1 MELTFQL
8 LNTLESLENKSMHK
22 FADRLANTM
31 IKLADIVNDQPPVFV
46 TPTDVTTPPVTA
58 TEVAPKYNDI
68 ELRFLEK
75 FKEET
80 MSIVYPINKIKFLE
94 QAFAKNP
101 QLKIHSKAIIDALL
115 EEQLE
120 WFNFRLT
127 GSNLEKI
134 KKLESL
140 LTDFPETS
148 KYSKTIINVLVEKDE
163 NFLRALL
170 SKADDGV
177 SDFFPN
183 LIKAVN
189 DSGVDLSEKIFN
201 SLGKDLSQGS
211 IDDKLKILDDF
222 ITKYPSLKSQI
233 KPELEK
239 IFKSPDFDVLKL
251 GKFKNIDSAAEF
263 KNLAQAAESLGFIKP
278 DQIDEIGKAINP
290 GTKGQAVIKS
300 LDDQAATRALGEV
313 AKKIPAIK
321 GILPLLGHFIGAVGL
336 IPALIGIISDVNKYG
351 IDKIWE
357 DAELKMKFGENIIL
371 LIADIAAMFPGLGL
385 IFGPISIGL
394 QYAFDKKREE
404 ILKDQAKEMD
414 EMLKLARP
422 HVRSLVS
429 ENPKITLEQI
439 RKSVDKYYNWA
450 TANSLKNKEKY
461 EIFLNEEVPQIIKEI
476 KSKEYN
482 PYAEQPM
489 QQMAPGTVQTINT
502 EKPKVTSMPNNKAS
516 RTVIANTLK
525 AARELEKDGYYMEA
539 DLSTFIALEL
549 TKMTR

>member
-31 IKLADIVNDQPPVFV
+31 IKLAFDRGTAQDFRVGPAA
-46 TPTDVTTPPVTA
+46 PTSAPIATPPVAA
-58 TEVAPKYNDI
+58 TEVVPKYNDF
-68 ELRFLEK
+68 ELR
-75 FKEET
+75 
-80 MSIVYPINKIKFLE
+80 YLE
-94 QAFAKNP
+94 QFKKETISSAP
-101 QLKIHSKAIIDALL
+101 
-115 EEQLE
+115 
-120 WFNFRLT
+120 
-127 GSNLEKI
+127 LEKI

-140 LTDFPETS
+140 LTDFPENS
-148 KYSKTIINVLVEKDE
+148 KYSKAIIDDLVDNDQ
-163 NFLRALL
+163 NFFRSLL
-170 SKADDGV
+170 SKTDKGDL
-177 SDFFPN
+177 FPN

-189 DSGVDLSEKIFN
+189 DSGVDLSDKIFKF
-201 SLGKDLSQGS
+201 LGKDLSQGS

-222 ITKYPSLKSQI
+222 ITKHPSLKSQL

-239 IFKSPDFDVLKL
+239 IFKNPDFDVLKL
-251 GKFKNIDSAAEF
+251 GKFKNLESLPEF

-278 DQIDEIGKAINP
+278 DQIGDIGKGIIKP

-300 LDDQAATRALGEV
+300 LGDQAAKRALGEV

-321 GILPLLGHFIGAVGL
+321 AIFPLLGHFVGAVGL

-351 IDKIWE
+351 IDKIWD
-357 DAELKMKFGENIIL
+357 DAELKMKFGENITL

-404 ILKDQAKEMD
+404 ILKDQEKQMD
-414 EMLKLARP
+414 KMLEKARP
-422 HVRSLVS
+422 HVRRLVS
-429 ENPKITLEQI
+429 ENPKITLDQI
-439 RKSVDKYYNWA
+439 RQSVDKYYNWA
-450 TANSLKNKEKY
+450 TANSLKNKERY
-461 EIFLNEEVPQIIKEI
+461 EIFLNEEVPQIIKEV
-476 KSKEYN
+476 KGKEYN
-482 PYAEQPM
+482 PFTEQPM

-502 EKPKVTSMPNNKAS
+502 VKPQEVKSMPNNKAS

-525 AARELEKDGYYMEA
+525 AARELENDGYYMEA

>member
-31 IKLADIVNDQPPVFV
+31 IKLAFDRGTAQDFRVGPAA
-46 TPTDVTTPPVTA
+46 PTSAPIATPPVAA
-58 TEVAPKYNDI
+58 TEVVPKYNDF
-68 ELRFLEK
+68 ELR
-75 FKEET
+75 
-80 MSIVYPINKIKFLE
+80 YLE
-94 QAFAKNP
+94 QFKKETISSAP
-101 QLKIHSKAIIDALL
+101 
-115 EEQLE
+115 
-120 WFNFRLT
+120 
-127 GSNLEKI
+127 LEKI

-140 LTDFPETS
+140 LTDFPENS
-148 KYSKTIINVLVEKDE
+148 KYSKAIIDDLVDNDQ
-163 NFLRALL
+163 NFFRSLL
-170 SKADDGV
+170 SKTDKGDL
-177 SDFFPN
+177 FPN

-189 DSGVDLSEKIFN
+189 DSGVDLSDKIFKF
-201 SLGKDLSQGS
+201 LGKDLSQGS

-222 ITKYPSLKSQI
+222 ITKHPSLKSQL

-239 IFKSPDFDVLKL
+239 IFKNPDFDVLKL
-251 GKFKNIDSAAEF
+251 GKFKNLESLPEF

-278 DQIDEIGKAINP
+278 DQIDEISKGIIKP

-300 LDDQAATRALGEV
+300 LGDQAAKRALGEV

-321 GILPLLGHFIGAVGL
+321 AIFPLLGHFVGAVGL

-351 IDKIWE
+351 IDKIWD
-357 DAELKMKFGENIIL
+357 DAELKMKFGENITL

-385 IFGPISIGL
+385 IFGPISYGL

-414 EMLKLARP
+414 DMLKLARD
-422 HVRSLVS
+422 HVRHLVS
-429 ENPKITLEQI
+429 ENPKIKLPEI
-439 RKSVDKYYNWA
+439 HESVKKFYSWA
-450 TANSLKNKEKY
+450 TINSLKNKERY
-461 EIFLNEEVPQIIKEI
+461 EIFLNEEVPQIIKEV
-476 KSKEYN
+476 KGKEYN
-482 PYAEQPM
+482 PYAEPM
-489 QQMAPGTVQTINT
+489 QQMTPGTMITINT
-502 EKPKVTSMPNNKAS
+502 EIPKVTAMPNNKAS

-525 AARELEKDGYYMEA
+525 AARELENDGYYMEA